1 MSIPMVFRCT
11 ARKHQHGVGGIDR
24 RNLHYASGLPR
35 VGHFGRQDFRQDLI
49 DNGLD
54 ILVGSDGLK
63 LALSQFI
70 LSNRVDPTDCLA
82 SKEAGCDASMPRRR

>member
-1 MSIPMVFRCT
+1 MSPKEF
-11 ARKHQHGVGGIDR
+11 IDQISDVV
-24 RNLHYASGLPR
+24 ADDISDGKI
-35 VGHFGRQDFRQDLI
+35 FRQDLI

-63 LALSQFI
+63 LAPSQFI

-82 SKEAGCDASMPRRR
+82 SKEPGCDASMPRRR

>member
-1 MSIPMVFRCT
+1 
-11 ARKHQHGVGGIDR
+11 
-24 RNLHYASGLPR
+24 
-35 VGHFGRQDFRQDLI
+35 LI

-63 LALSQFI
+63 LAPSQFI